1 MVDRILVTGGTG
13 ALGRLVVGRLREQG
27 HDVRVLSR
35 RSGAGTHVGDLRT
48 GEGISEAAAGIDV
61 IVHAASDVRR
71 WGGPDIAHTENLLRV
86 ARGVEQLLYVSI
98 VGIDRIPFR
107 YYRNKLACEQRII
120 DSGVPHT
127 ILRATQFHEL
137 LGSVLQTVEGW
148 PVAPLPLDFRFQP
161 VAAADVARRIAELV
175 KSGPVGRAPDF
186 GGPEVQTLAQLA
198 EVWRAAR
205 QRPRRVFR
213 IPVPGKIGRAFRAG
227 ENTCPDHVHD
237 GQTWAQFVASDPANA
252 YRRTARHR

>member
-1 MVDRILVTGGTG
+1 MGSRILVTGGTG

-35 RSGAGTHVGDLRT
+35 RPGAGTHVGDLRT
-48 GEGISEAAAGIDV
+48 GASVSEAVAGTDV
-61 IVHAASDVRR
+61 IVHAASDFRR
-71 WGGPDIAHTENLLRV
+71 WGAPDIAQTENLLR
-86 ARGVEQLLYVSI
+86 AAPGVEQLLYVSI

-107 YYRNKLACEQRII
+107 YYRNKLACEQKII

-137 LGSVLQTVEGW
+137 IASGLRTVEGW

-161 VAAADVARRIAELV
+161 VAAADVARRVAELV
-175 KSGPVGRAPDF
+175 KGGPVGRAPDF
-186 GGPEVQTLAQLA
+186 GGPDVLTLEQLTQ
-198 EVWRAAR
+198 VWRDAR
-205 QRPRRVFR
+205 QRPRRIVR
-213 IPVPGKIGRAFRAG
+213 IPVPGRVGRAFRAG
-227 ENTCPDHVHD
+227 ENTCPGHAHD

-252 YRRTARHR
+252 YSRTSRRR